1 VKYGAFQAALEG
13 MTSMDRRSRH
23 DVDIMTPSCPRCH
36 RWKEGYKKFGP
47 FHFFQ
52 FLEHAAR
59 SRASHWISQCDA

>member
-1 VKYGAFQAALEG
+1 
-13 MTSMDRRSRH
+13 MDLKENEQFLKK
-23 DVDIMTPSCPRCH
+23 
-36 RWKEGYKKFGP
+36 KEGYKKFGP